1 MGTGQTP
8 RLPQELTGWRG
19 RSTRGE
25 PRCRG
30 RMWRAMSHSALA
42 GSRFHPTPSRRVSYG
57 TSPLLSR
64 HKSSGPVRSQDE
76 VGWLESPH

>member
-1 MGTGQTP
+1 MARQD
-8 RLPQELTGWRG
+8 
-19 RSTRGE
+19 
-25 PRCRG
+25 
-30 RMWRAMSHSALA
+30 AAVVSHSC
-42 GSRFHPTPSRRVSYG
+42 FHPTPSRWVSYG